1 MKKILLISLLV
12 FTNLLSEEIYAT
24 FDVKAQRSAN
34 LAFTSSGTV
43 ESIYVDI
50 ASLVKKGDKLAKL
63 KNEDLLSAL
72 NISEVTLKYAKID
85 LQRQTQIKNLIDQA
99 RYDSFQQKYESAKAQ
114 VRYQKALLD
123 KTYVYAPF
131 DGVII
136 SKEIE
141 LGDVV
146 SGQVVK
152 TIFTIQSKLKRDL
165 ILSFDQ
171 KYHGKVK
178 VGDTFKYKIDG
189 DNQEYLGTIS
199 KVYPSIN
206 IQKRSLTA
214 EVKAKNIPAGLF
226 GTGYIVTE

>member
-43 ESIYVDI
+43 ENIHVDI
-50 ASLVKKGDKLAKL
+50 GSLVKKGDKLAKL
-63 KNEDLLSAL
+63 KNEDLHSTL

-99 RYDSFQQKYESAKAQ
+99 RYDGFQQKYESAKAQ

-146 SGQVVK
+146 SGEMVK
-152 TIFTIQSKLKRDL
+152 TIFTIQSKSKRDL
-165 ILSFDQ
+165 VLSFDQ

-189 DNQEYLGTIS
+189 DNKEYVGTIS

-206 IQKRSLTA
+206 VQKRSLTA
-214 EVKAKNIPAGLF
+214 EVKAQNIPAGLF